1 MPLAKR
7 AQESSDKCPAG
18 IRPYY
23 HRVFFSEFSITSHN
37 CNNKSKIAQAERK
50 AKARFQALLRR
61 RRSSRHRLKERENR
75 RNRCEQGAQ
84 TPADSQSK
92 CYLRLRTAR
101 QKDVSLILPFITC
114 YNCFV
119 CDSLMISG
127 TKVRIFPIA
136 SK

>member
-1 MPLAKR
+1 MPLEKR

-61 RRSSRHRLKERENR
+61 RQSSRRSLKEHRYR
-75 RNRCEQGAQ
+75 ARPLVACWQRDAGTQGQNLHPGFAA
-84 TPADSQSK
+84 PPVFEA
-92 CYLRLRTAR
+92 
-101 QKDVSLILPFITC
+101 
-114 YNCFV
+114 
-119 CDSLMISG
+119 
-127 TKVRIFPIA
+127 
-136 SK
+136 